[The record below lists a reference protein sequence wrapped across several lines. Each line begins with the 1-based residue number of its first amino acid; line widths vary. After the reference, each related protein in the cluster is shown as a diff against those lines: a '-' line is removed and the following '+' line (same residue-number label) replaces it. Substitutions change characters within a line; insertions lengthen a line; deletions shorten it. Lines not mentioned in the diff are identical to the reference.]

1 MAEESMVGIIPNV
14 RSGFLGQK
22 AYNLV
27 FTTERMAV
35 AQLTSQMIKN
45 EAQQRD
51 MESKERGEGRLSR
64 YVSTMTAGTSL
75 YKRYETMPVS
85 EILAENP
92 GNYAIEANQVKSF
105 HIKKG
110 GVIYDGTDHL
120 RNRPHELHIKW
131 AGGKTI
137 FKFSSMDD
145 KEAKTLMQK
154 VFRTV
159 R

>member
-51 MESKERGEGRLSR
+51 MESKERGEGRLS
-64 YVSTMTAGTSL
+64 
-75 YKRYETMPVS
+75 
-85 EILAENP
+85 
-92 GNYAIEANQVKSF
+92 
-105 HIKKG
+105 
-110 GVIYDGTDHL
+110 
-120 RNRPHELHIKW
+120 
-131 AGGKTI
+131 
-137 FKFSSMDD
+137 
-145 KEAKTLMQK
+145 
-154 VFRTV
+154 
-159 R
+159 

>member
-1 MAEESMVGIIPNV
+1 
-14 RSGFLGQK
+14 
-22 AYNLV
+22 
-27 FTTERMAV
+27 
-35 AQLTSQMIKN
+35 
-45 EAQQRD
+45 
-51 MESKERGEGRLSR
+51 
-64 YVSTMTAGTSL
+64 
-75 YKRYETMPVS
+75 MPVS